1 MNFMKQMALLCWA
14 VLAISSCKQQ
24 AQEMPQADFLLKLV
38 KSDSVHG
45 NSVVLTD
52 HSLNVNGSAAAE
64 LKYVLKGNR
73 IELRM
78 GIVPG
83 TNVETRLKAI
93 LSFKQ
98 TGNPLFAAGVY
109 HFPEDSSRLSI
120 VLTER
125 TGSAVLTYNEI
136 LDGNVDVQYDPVR
149 RTFSGTFS
157 YLRFSPLPDKGF
169 DRLNFSGWFN
179 DALLEN

>member
-1 MNFMKQMALLCWA
+1 MKLIKQVTLLTWM

-24 AQEMPQADFLLKLV
+24 AEKMPQADFLLKLV
-38 KSDSVHG
+38 KSDSANGKGIVY
-45 NSVVLTD
+45 TD

-73 IELRM
+73 VELRM

-98 TGNPLFAAGVY
+98 SGNPLLAAGFY
-109 HFPEDSSRLSI
+109 HFPEDSSRLGI
-120 VLTER
+120 MLTER
-125 TGSAVLTYNEI
+125 TGSVVTTYNEI
-136 LDGNVDVQYDPVR
+136 LDGRVDVQYDPAR

-157 YLRFSPLPDKGF
+157 YLRFRPLPDKGF
-169 DRLNFSGWFN
+169 DRLTFSGWFN